1 MTPFITLD
9 GIAAPIEGRNI
20 DTDQIIPARFLKKS
34 RGEYGDYLFYD
45 LRMDDQ
51 DLPRE
56 DFILNQQTFQGASV
70 LVCDENFGCG
80 SSREA
85 AVYALV
91 DFGIRAVL
99 APSFGDIFYNN
110 CLKNG
115 VLPIVLP
122 RELLGPF
129 RQQLAQTAAPTP
141 PAATDFN
148 DLQIAIDLQACTVRA
163 SYLPEILHFDIDPF
177 WQECLIKGVDEI
189 ALTLGYGEQIQAF
202 EQQHKKTHPWLASGP
217 SK

>member
-1 MTPFITLD
+1 MTPFATLD
-9 GIAAPIEGRNI
+9 GIAVPIEGRNI

-45 LRMDDQ
+45 LRVNSEHQ
-51 DLPRE
+51 PLPE
-56 DFILNQQTFQGASV
+56 FILNQRIFQGASV

-122 RELLGPF
+122 EERLNTL
-129 RQQLAQTAAPTP
+129 RQQLAQTAASSSSEK
-141 PAATDFN
+141 N
-148 DLQIAIDLQACTVRA
+148 DRRGLKIAIDLTSCTVRCA
-163 SYLPEILHFDIDPF
+163 HFTEAQHFDIDPF

-189 ALTLGYGEQIQAF
+189 TLTLGYSAQIQTF
-202 EQQHKKTHPWLASGP
+202 EVHHRKNNPWLAPNISN
-217 SK
+217 

>member
-9 GIAAPIEGRNI
+9 GLAIPIEGRNI

-34 RGEYGDYLFYD
+34 LGEYGDYLFYD
-45 LRMDDQ
+45 LRVNAEQ
-51 DLPRE
+51 QPRT
-56 DFILNQQTFQGASV
+56 DFILNQPVFLGASV

-115 VLPIVLP
+115 VLPVVLP
-122 RELLGPF
+122 GEVLNTL
-129 RQQLAQTAAPTP
+129 RQRLAQTAVSKS
-141 PAATDFN
+141 AATN
-148 DLQIAIDLQACTVRA
+148 DRAGLKISIDLAQRSVHCAHFPA
-163 SYLPEILHFDIDPF
+163 PQHFDIDPF
-177 WQECLIKGVDEI
+177 WQECLMKGVDEI
-189 ALTLGYGEQIQAF
+189 ALTLGYSAQIQAF
-202 EQQHKKTHPWLASGP
+202 ELHHRKNQPWLASEH
-217 SK
+217 SN

>member
-9 GIAAPIEGRNI
+9 GIAVPIEGRNI

-45 LRMDDQ
+45 LRMNDQ
-51 DLPRE
+51 DLPRP

-115 VLPIVLP
+115 VLPIVMSK
-122 RELLGPF
+122 ELLGPL
-129 RQQLAQTAAPTP
+129 RQQLAQTAASTP
-141 PAATDFN
+141 PEAINFSE
-148 DLQIAIDLQACTVRA
+148 LKIAIDLEACTVRSSHLA
-163 SYLPEILHFDIDPF
+163 EVQYFDIDPF
-177 WQECLIKGVDEI
+177 WQECLVKGVDEI
-189 ALTLGYGEQIQAF
+189 ALTLGYGEEIQAF
-202 EQQHKKTHPWLASGP
+202 EQQHKKNQPWLATGP
-217 SK
+217 SN

>member
-1 MTPFITLD
+1 MNPFVTLD
-9 GIAAPIEGRNI
+9 GIAIPIEGRNI
-20 DTDQIIPARFLKKS
+20 DTDQVIPARFLKKS

-45 LRMDDQ
+45 LRVNAEQ
-51 DLPRE
+51 QPRT
-56 DFILNQQTFQGASV
+56 DFILNQQIFQGASV

-115 VLPIVLP
+115 VLPVVLP
-122 RELLGPF
+122 GDVLNTL
-129 RQQLAQTAAPTP
+129 RQQLAQAAASASSDPTDR
-141 PAATDFN
+141 TG
-148 DLQIAIDLQACTVRA
+148 LKVAIDLTQRSVHCTHF
-163 SYLPEILHFDIDPF
+163 SEPQTFDIDPF
-177 WQECLIKGVDEI
+177 WQECLMKGVDEI
-189 ALTLGYGEQIQAF
+189 TLTLSYSAQIQAF
-202 EQQHKKTHPWLASGP
+202 EQHHKKNQPWLAAKP
-217 SK
+217 SN

>member
-9 GIAAPIEGRNI
+9 GIAIPIEGRNI

-45 LRMDDQ
+45 LRKNAEHQ
-51 DLPRE
+51 PRT
-56 DFILNQQTFQGASV
+56 DYILNQPIFQNASV
-70 LVCDENFGCG
+70 MVCDENFGCG

-122 RELLGPF
+122 GGLLNTL
-129 RQQLAQTAAPTP
+129 RQQLTQTAASTAPN
-141 PAATDFN
+141 ATDFTA
-148 DLQIAIDLQACTVRA
+148 LKIVIDLEQRSVYSSHFSA
-163 SYLPEILHFDIDPF
+163 PQHFDIDPF
-177 WQECLIKGVDEI
+177 WQECLMKGVDEI
-189 ALTLGYGEQIQAF
+189 ALTLGYSAQIQAF
-202 EQQHKKTHPWLASGP
+202 ELQHKKNQPWLASEP
-217 SK
+217 SN

>member
-1 MTPFITLD
+1 MKPFIDLTGL
-9 GIAAPIEGRNI
+9 AVPIEGRNI

-45 LRMDDQ
+45 LRTDAEEQ
-51 DLPRE
+51 IRA
-56 DFILNQQTFQGASV
+56 DFILNQTVFQGASI
-70 LVCDENFGCG
+70 LVSDENFGCG

-91 DFGIRAVL
+91 DFGIKAIL

-122 RELLGPF
+122 SDVLKTL
-129 RQQLAQTAAPTP
+129 RQQLIQTAQSASQLPSDY
-141 PAATDFN
+141 AG
-148 DLQIAIDLQACTVRA
+148 LQITIDLKLCKVDSA
-163 SYLPEILHFDIDPF
+163 HFAQPLDFTIDPF

-189 ALTLGYGEQIQAF
+189 ALTMGYSDQIKEF
-202 EQQHKKTHPWLASGP
+202 EHMHRQSQTWLAP
-217 SK
+217 K

>member
-9 GIAAPIEGRNI
+9 GLAIPIEGRNI

-45 LRMDDQ
+45 LRVNTEQ
-51 DLPRE
+51 QPRA
-56 DFILNQQTFQGASV
+56 DFILNQPIFQGASI

-115 VLPIVLP
+115 VLPVVLP
-122 RELLGPF
+122 GEVLNTL
-129 RQQLAQTAAPTP
+129 RQQLAQTAASTS
-141 PAATDFN
+141 PAAN
-148 DLQIAIDLQACTVRA
+148 DLTGLKIAIDLAQRSVHCAHFPAPQR
-163 SYLPEILHFDIDPF
+163 FDIDPF
-177 WQECLIKGVDEI
+177 WQECLMKGVDEI
-189 ALTLGYGEQIQAF
+189 ELTLGYSAQIQAF
-202 EQQHKKTHPWLASGP
+202 EHDHKKNQPWLATEP
-217 SK
+217 SH

>member
-1 MTPFITLD
+1 MTPFTTLD
-9 GIAAPIEGRNI
+9 GLAIPIEGRNI

-45 LRMDDQ
+45 LRMHAEHQ
-51 DLPRE
+51 PRA
-56 DFILNQQTFQGASV
+56 DYILNQPIFQGASV
-70 LVCDENFGCG
+70 MVCDENFGCG

-122 RELLGPF
+122 GALLNAL
-129 RQQLAQTAAPTP
+129 RQQLSQTAVSTP
-141 PAATDFN
+141 SAAA
-148 DLQIAIDLQACTVRA
+148 DLTGLKIAIDLAQQSVHCA
-163 SYLPEILHFDIDPF
+163 HFPAPQRFNIDPF
-177 WQECLIKGVDEI
+177 WQECLMKGVDEI
-189 ALTLGYGEQIQAF
+189 ALTLGYSAQIQAF
-202 EQQHKKTHPWLASGP
+202 EQLHRKNQPWIASE
-217 SK
+217 SSN

>member
-1 MTPFITLD
+1 MTPFTTLD
-9 GIAAPIEGRNI
+9 GIAIPIEGRNI

-45 LRMDDQ
+45 LRVNAEQ
-51 DLPRE
+51 QPRA
-56 DFILNQQTFQGASV
+56 DFILNQPIFQGASV

-122 RELLGPF
+122 GEVLNTL
-129 RQQLAQTAAPTP
+129 RQQLAQSAASTLSKE
-141 PAATDFN
+141 N
-148 DLQIAIDLQACTVRA
+148 DLSGLKIAIDLTACTVRCA
-163 SYLPEILHFDIDPF
+163 HFTEVQHFGIDPF

-189 ALTLGYGEQIQAF
+189 ALTLGYGEQIQTF
-202 EQQHKKTHPWLASGP
+202 EAHHRKTNPWLAP
-217 SK
+217 NIFN